1 MMKSLQDQLL
11 GSGLVDGKKAKQISK
26 ETREAKK
33 KSKAKKQKKG
43 TEAELNDAQLAARQ
57 AKQEKLQRDQALN
70 QQRKQEAD
78 KKAIAAQVA
87 QMIKQCKVSRKGG
100 EVEYNFTDEG
110 KVKKILVTQA
120 LYDEIVRG
128 RLCIARF
135 NGAYELLPKPVAE
148 KIQERDTDTIV
159 VSNKRPVSKG
169 PVSKGISNKAN
180 TTNTTGSS
188 DTSQSDTGVQSDDDY
203 YAQFEI
209 PDDLTW

>member
-1 MMKSLQDQLL
+1 MNKSLQDQLL
-11 GSGLVDGKKAKQISK
+11 GAGLVDGKKAKQISK

-43 TEAELNDAQLAARQ
+43 AEAELSEAQLAVRQ
-57 AKQEKLQRDQALN
+57 AQQEKLQRDQTLN
-70 QQRKQEAD
+70 QQLKQEAD

-110 KVKKILVTQA
+110 KVKKILVTQSA
-120 LYDEIVRG
+120 YDEIVRG

-135 NGAYELLPKPVAE
+135 NGTYELLPKPVAE
-148 KIQERDTDTIV
+148 KIQERDTETIV
-159 VSNKRPVSKG
+159 VANQ
-169 PVSKGISNKAN
+169 KAASQPASTSTAN
-180 TTNTTGSS
+180 AESS
-188 DTSQSDTGVQSDDDY
+188 DTASTAGVQSDEDY

>member
-1 MMKSLQDQLL
+1 MNKSLQDQLL
-11 GSGLVDGKKAKQISK
+11 GAGLVDGKKAKQISK
-26 ETREAKK
+26 ETRDAKK
-33 KSKAKKQKKG
+33 KNKAKKQKKG
-43 TEAELNDAQLAARQ
+43 TEAELTDAQLAARQ
-57 AKQEKLQRDQALN
+57 AQQEKLQRDQALN

-120 LYDEIVRG
+120 AYDEIVRG

-135 NGAYELLPKPVAE
+135 NDSYELLPKPVAE

-159 VSNKRPVSKG
+159 VSNKRPVNKG
-169 PVSKGISNKAN
+169 TGNNTSASNTAA
-180 TTNTTGSS
+180 SS
-188 DTSQSDTGVQSDDDY
+188 DTSQSDTAADAGVQSDEDY